1 MTFSIS
7 ARVSARDTVE
17 GWWPGWYGK
26 GHVLI
31 FLSYTSDKLFYET
44 NKQTEIIK
52 WIYMKVCIQQ
62 IHFQNTILKH
72 DHFYLHKY

>member
-7 ARVSARDTVE
+7 AQVSSWDTVE
-17 GWWPGWYGK
+17 GWRADLGRGMIAGMIWK

-44 NKQTEIIK
+44 NKQINK
-52 WIYMKVCIQQ
+52 MK
-62 IHFQNTILKH
+62 
-72 DHFYLHKY
+72 